1 MKVCAMEQAEGPP
14 WSLGAQHQAEE
25 EEGLPQP
32 PGVQH
37 QAEEEEG
44 TTARQLLSP
53 EATGR
58 NQGPR
63 LPPIEPG
70 SQSFHE
76 GWA

>member
-1 MKVCAMEQAEGPP
+1 MCRQELEAIKMKVCAMEQAEGPP
-14 WSLGAQHQAEE
+14 WSLGA
-25 EEGLPQP
+25 
-32 PGVQH
+32 QH

-63 LPPIEPG
+63 LPPTEPG